1 METALIIFA
10 RTVQILLSVVSLSM
24 IIRMLLPIF
33 TNPEGNRI
41 YAVCCYI
48 SEPFIMPVRLL
59 LAKLNIGQNSPF
71 DWSFFITYIL
81 IWVLEIFLPAV

>member
-1 METALIIFA
+1 
-10 RTVQILLSVVSLSM
+10 
-24 IIRMLLPIF
+24 
-33 TNPEGNRI
+33 
-41 YAVCCYI
+41 
-48 SEPFIMPVRLL
+48 MPVRLL